1 MERCE
6 CVAEVRRR
14 VEKARRDGFS
24 VALVPTMG
32 YLHEG
37 HLALVREARQRG
49 SFVVMSIFVNPL
61 QFGPN
66 EDYARY
72 PRDLERD
79 AALAA
84 EAGVALL
91 FHPSAEEMYPE
102 PNLTQI
108 EVGKLGKILCG
119 ASRPGHFRG
128 AATVVGKLFNIV
140 GPDDAYFGLKDY
152 QQYLIIRQMAHD
164 LNFPVRVIG
173 VPIVREDDGLA
184 KSSRNVFLTP
194 QERAEAVLLNV
205 SLAEAEEEIRQGLR
219 QARKVEE
226 GIRRRLEQTQGRVDY
241 IEVRDASTLAEV
253 EAIEGKVVIAL
264 AVYFGS
270 TRLIDN
276 RIIDLDTP
284 AAEA

>member
-6 CVAEVRRR
+6 RVAEVRQR

-32 YLHEG
+32 SLHEG
-37 HLALVREARQRG
+37 HLALVREARKAG
-49 SFVVMSIFVNPL
+49 SFVVLSVFVNPL
-61 QFGPN
+61 QFGPT

-72 PRDLERD
+72 PRDLAGD

-91 FHPSAEEMYPE
+91 FHPSVEEMYPE

-108 EVGKLGKILCG
+108 EVGKLDKILCG

-194 QERAEAVLLNV
+194 QERAEAALLNV

-226 GIRRRLEQTQGRVDY
+226 GIRRRLEQTHGRLDY
-241 IEVRDASTLAEV
+241 VEVRDASTLAEV
-253 EAIEGKVVIAL
+253 EVIEGKVVIAL

-276 RIIDLDTP
+276 RVIDLDTP